1 MSRTLG
7 RARAPAAS
15 APRAGAGTAALSA
28 RPASSHPVSRAESL
42 KLLRWSFT
50 VAAEYR
56 RTADTIAPW
65 CPELR
70 RAYNAAFTDQA
81 YRALV
86 AELERASG
94 VEIEFRISETP
105 IFLPA
110 ELTAEMERAA
120 WEIFGAVS
128 DPAYLARSGGGHSAG
143 PRGAGRRRRARL
155 PAGGP
160 GAGPGRGRGIAPRLI
175 ELQAFPS
182 LYGFQWLIAR
192 GYQRHFPAVPDD
204 WTPYFSGF
212 DDPTYVACLRDVI
225 VADCDPE
232 QVVLLDVEPEKQKT
246 KVDFAMTE
254 KLLGLRTVDAARVER
269 RGRRLFYRDA
279 GGREVEIR
287 RIYNRVIFDEVER
300 KGIDVSQVFG
310 AEIDAEWVGHP
321 DWFYRI
327 SKWSLPHISSPYCP
341 PCRFVSDLT
350 APPADLENY
359 VLKPIFSFAGL
370 GVEVDLTAEKLGRLR
385 DPENWILQRKVE
397 YAPVV
402 ETPDGR
408 AKVEVRMMFVRRAGQ
423 PLLVN
428 SLVRTSKG
436 KMLGVNFNKD
446 QAWIGASVAFHPP

>member
-1 MSRTLG
+1 VV
-7 RARAPAAS
+7 PQ
-15 APRAGAGTAALSA
+15 
-28 RPASSHPVSRAESL
+28 
-42 KLLRWSFT
+42 
-50 VAAEYR
+50 
-56 RTADTIAPW
+56 
-65 CPELR
+65 LR

-86 AELERASG
+86 AELERDSG

-128 DPAYLARSGGGHSAG
+128 DPAYLARSAAAI
-143 PRGAGRRRRARL
+143 P
-155 PAGGP
+155 
-160 GAGPGRGRGIAPRLI
+160 PGRAVPGDAGEPVFLQVDLALARAEDGGIAPRLI

-192 GYQRHFPAVPDD
+192 GYKRHFPAVPDD

-225 VADCDPE
+225 VADCDPK

-254 KLLGLRTVDAARVER
+254 KLLGLCTVDAARVER
-269 RGRRLFYRDA
+269 SGRRLFYRDA

-300 KGIDVSQVFG
+300 KGLDVSQVFG

-321 DWFYRI
+321 NWFYRI
-327 SKWSLPHISSPYCP
+327 SKWSLPHIRSPYCP
-341 PCRFVSDLT
+341 PCRFVSDLA

-359 VLKPIFSFAGL
+359 VLKPIYSFAGL
-370 GVEVDLTAEKLGRLR
+370 GVEVDLTAEKLGKLR

-446 QAWIGASVAFHPP
+446 QAWIGASVAFHPPHPPIEGREPEGRPRGLS